1 MKKKILKILALVLA
15 LCLLGGV
22 CYIANGLVGNP
33 VSKALAK
40 RSAQKYLEQNHTD
53 ENYEIV
59 SNNYDFKIGG
69 YYIKAAVQDSLDKH
83 FVLYADF
90 FGNISRTTYENDV
103 LLHGNTAMRLN
114 REYMLSF
121 EPLFQNT
128 GLLPFYTHLGAAML
142 EFADAYETENAP
154 SAFRLEDLQA
164 DAMYDLREM
173 GATTGHLYL
182 NVHDDTVSVERV
194 SEILLAVKKAADDMG
209 LTFYDIDCSLNLP
222 FDDQSYATD
231 YDGVAVYAFLYSDI
245 YEEDLVA
252 RVQAA
257 SEHTEAIYEKE
268 APIETDSA
276 AE

>member
-1 MKKKILKILALVLA
+1 MKKKIMKILAFVLA

-22 CYIANGLVGNP
+22 CFVANGLVGNP
-33 VSKALAK
+33 VSAALAE
-40 RSAQKYLEQNHTD
+40 RGARAYLSENHAD

-69 YYIKAAVQDSLDKH
+69 YYIKAAVAGSLDKH

-90 FGNISRTTYENDV
+90 LGNISHTTYENDI
-103 LLHGNTAMRLN
+103 LQHGNTVMRLN

-128 GLLPFYTHLGAAML
+128 GLLPFYTHLGFAGL
-142 EFADAYETENAP
+142 EFANAYETENDP
-154 SAFRLEDLQA
+154 SAFRQEDLQA
-164 DAMYDLREM
+164 DKKYNLREM
-173 GATTGHLYL
+173 GTTTGHLYL
-182 NVHDDTVSVERV
+182 NVHDDTVSVERM

-222 FDDQSYATD
+222 FDEQGYAPD
-231 YDGVAVYAFLYSDI
+231 SDGVAVYAFLYSDI